1 MCRQLKVKADSNAFL
16 DLPPT
21 HSFMLSLV
29 QRYSKRDHQLTEWFI
44 RKIAAA
50 FLSEVRRNFVSTPVT
65 HEATK
70 RTLNTVR
77 ISRGDNEHSV
87 EGYLL

>member
-21 HSFMLSLV
+21 HSFVLSLV

-50 FLSEVRRNFVSTPVT
+50 FLSEVLNAGYSRSDKTAVQHGQNITRRQ
-65 HEATK
+65 
-70 RTLNTVR
+70 
-77 ISRGDNEHSV
+77 
-87 EGYLL
+87 